1 MFYFCSMNIS
11 VACIIYKNSKILIAH
26 RNPVGAMGNRWEFP
40 GGKVDAGEN
49 EADSI
54 VREMK
59 EEFGVNSVVGAKI
72 TESDFVHNEKK
83 SLLKAY
89 LVELE
94 HDGIE
99 KPFVLTEHTEYKWVC
114 IDEIPSYEFV
124 DSDLKIYPTV
134 KEFLSSLK

>member
-1 MFYFCSMNIS
+1 
-11 VACIIYKNSKILIAH
+11 
-26 RNPVGAMGNRWEFP
+26 MGNRWEFP

-49 EADSI
+49 ETDSI

-59 EEFGVNSVVGAKI
+59 EEFGVAAVVGAKI

-124 DSDLKIYPTV
+124 DSDLKIYPKV

>member
-1 MFYFCSMNIS
+1 MNEQDISRLVESVMGSINSNSDCSGEKHHKCTCLRDITLDM
-11 VACIIYKNSKILIAH
+11 AKKLALKI
-26 RNPVGAMGNRWEFP
+26 
-40 GGKVDAGEN
+40 
-49 EADSI
+49 EAKA
-54 VREMK
+54 REI
-59 EEFGVNSVVGAKI
+59 GVNAVVGAKI

-124 DSDLKIYPTV
+124 DSDLKIYPKV
-134 KEFLSSLK
+134 KEFLSSLKSCQVA